1 MSKNG
6 FIFQYSQY
14 TFTALSYPS
23 SATITSLLPFRSIRN
38 LNGNPVKNASYVENL
53 GYFRNLRLWRLS
65 ETSVDVIILV
75 WTILNPEKES
85 RTGVMSNV
93 GQCSN
98 ILFRNMVNDASSCKN
113 DSFDLWTGGHC
124 NGVIFLLMNWITFIQ
139 TSKCKWG

>member
-75 WTILNPEKES
+75 WTILNPDKES

-98 ILFRNMVNDASSCKN
+98 ILFRNMMRQVAKMILSIYELADNIMVLFSYWWSGKYL
-113 DSFDLWTGGHC
+113 FRQ
-124 NGVIFLLMNWITFIQ
+124 V